1 VSATATAP
9 RGSIP
14 ARPAPVRSVLRD
26 AQFLRYLGG
35 QAMSELGDQVWY
47 VALSWSAVRLSS
59 PAAAGVVL
67 TLASLPR
74 LALLLFGGVVADRF
88 DIRRLMIG
96 TDLLR
101 TAITFAAAAIAL
113 TTPGITLLVVVTLIY
128 GAASGVFMPAAGAMQ
143 PRLLEAEQ
151 YSRGAVAS
159 NMLAR
164 LALTL
169 GAPIGGV
176 LVAVGGL
183 PLALAVNGVTFA
195 VSVATLATV
204 RPRPVIASERAAEVA
219 PGTPKSASGYVG
231 DLIDGARFLFGHPV
245 LGPLTLIN
253 LVANLGFVGP
263 MNIGLAELS
272 NQRGWGPAGI
282 GLMLTGF
289 GAGAVTSALLLSRWR
304 IRRHAGLWIS
314 GLCAAS
320 GLALAGMALAPS
332 LDVAVAATLTL
343 GLVTGPAAVASTV
356 LTQQHTPDHL
366 RGRVSSFNLLS
377 IYGAVPI
384 ASVGTGVAIAAV
396 GVTGAFVACGAIEA
410 GAVLCLL
417 FPGFRAAN
425 ITS

>member
-1 VSATATAP
+1 
-9 RGSIP
+9 
-14 ARPAPVRSVLRD
+14 
-26 AQFLRYLGG
+26 
-35 QAMSELGDQVWY
+35 
-47 VALSWSAVRLSS
+47 
-59 PAAAGVVL
+59 
-67 TLASLPR
+67 
-74 LALLLFGGVVADRF
+74 
-88 DIRRLMIG
+88 
-96 TDLLR
+96 
-101 TAITFAAAAIAL
+101 
-113 TTPGITLLVVVTLIY
+113 
-128 GAASGVFMPAAGAMQ
+128 MPAAGAMQ